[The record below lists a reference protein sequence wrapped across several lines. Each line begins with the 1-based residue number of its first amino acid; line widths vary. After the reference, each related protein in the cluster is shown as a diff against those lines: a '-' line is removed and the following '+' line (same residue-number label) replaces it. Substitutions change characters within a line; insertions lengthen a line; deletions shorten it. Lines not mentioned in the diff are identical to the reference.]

1 MRFEFCYDK
10 FLMYLCNLKIPELI
24 VKVSMKQLK
33 YLRYMLLVAM
43 MMASVSLT
51 AQTNGSGQKVQTEST
66 KKSRK
71 TKVLTHA
78 DSLKLIQ
85 KQQKAIAK
93 QMKKEAKANAKA
105 AKHPLTEKDKV
116 YLFGVGQN
124 FNDSSLYM
132 TEVNEISFVRLEKRT
147 KFLPS
152 RVDYSLQ
159 FEEYLEGKL
168 ELKDE
173 TVSVFFS
180 EKKKKASKWFYKMKK
195 RYLDLGTTDMHIV
208 DTEKFQ
214 FKKPE

>member
-1 MRFEFCYDK
+1 
-10 FLMYLCNLKIPELI
+10 
-24 VKVSMKQLK
+24 MKQLK

-168 ELKDE
+168 GLK
-173 TVSVFFS
+173 
-180 EKKKKASKWFYKMKK
+180 
-195 RYLDLGTTDMHIV
+195 
-208 DTEKFQ
+208 
-214 FKKPE
+214 

>member
-10 FLMYLCNLKIPELI
+10 FLMYLCILKIPELI

-93 QMKKEAKANAKA
+93 QMKKEARANAKA

-116 YLFGVGQN
+116 
-124 FNDSSLYM
+124 
-132 TEVNEISFVRLEKRT
+132 
-147 KFLPS
+147 
-152 RVDYSLQ
+152 
-159 FEEYLEGKL
+159 
-168 ELKDE
+168 
-173 TVSVFFS
+173 
-180 EKKKKASKWFYKMKK
+180 
-195 RYLDLGTTDMHIV
+195 
-208 DTEKFQ
+208 
-214 FKKPE
+214 

>member
-10 FLMYLCNLKIPELI
+10 FLMYLCNLKNPELI

-66 KKSRK
+66 KKSSK

-93 QMKKEAKANAKA
+93 
-105 AKHPLTEKDKV
+105 
-116 YLFGVGQN
+116 
-124 FNDSSLYM
+124 
-132 TEVNEISFVRLEKRT
+132 R
-147 KFLPS
+147 
-152 RVDYSLQ
+152 
-159 FEEYLEGKL
+159 
-168 ELKDE
+168 
-173 TVSVFFS
+173 
-180 EKKKKASKWFYKMKK
+180 
-195 RYLDLGTTDMHIV
+195 
-208 DTEKFQ
+208 
-214 FKKPE
+214 